1 MNSITKAEERRE
13 SELGLNDGNGGAK
26 LPGFITKDDLLQNYL
41 VTQASSVAIDSP
53 STAQTGKKETKNP
66 LLPSTSF
73 PIAQSHENDQLEP
86 RIEDSNNSGFPVI
99 NYPSSLNPFAQE
111 CVALSTPK
119 NAERTSLPIAQCK
132 QSTTNS
138 MGLRS
143 KRKFSEP
150 NNLRRPRTVSWPDDS
165 ALRGSR
171 CRYPNQKLSKEIFYI
186 ILHGGNPL
194 TPLWEKNR
202 QSISVPLLPWKIY
215 SRRSQGS
222 NKRPSYLGTRE
233 RLPRS

>member
-1 MNSITKAEERRE
+1 MSPAELNFAEGEATKVAELEKYKLTKELAIAQAEMNSITKAEERRE
-13 SELGLNDGNGGAK
+13 SELGLNDGYGGAK
-26 LPGFITKDDLLQNYL
+26 LPGFITKDELLQNYL

-66 LLPSTSF
+66 SLPSTSF

-138 MGLRS
+138 MGLNFDQS
-143 KRKFSEP
+143 VNSP
-150 NNLRRPRTVSWPDDS
+150 NRT
-165 ALRGSR
+165 
-171 CRYPNQKLSKEIFYI
+171 
-186 ILHGGNPL
+186 
-194 TPLWEKNR
+194 T
-202 QSISVPLLPWKIY
+202 
-215 SRRSQGS
+215 
-222 NKRPSYLGTRE
+222 
-233 RLPRS
+233 